1 MTPPEI
7 VLASASPR
15 RRELLAQV
23 GLKVSVV
30 PADIDETVLPG
41 EGAESHVIRLSE
53 AKALAVAPRTDIAG
67 RFFLGSDTVVVRDGT
82 ILGKPVD
89 AADAAAMLRS
99 LSGRAHEVVSGFA
112 VHDRESGHTLSGAV
126 VTRVWF
132 KELTNDEIAGYIASG
147 EPFDKAGAYA
157 IQGLGAFMVP
167 RIEGSYPNVVGLPLC
182 EVIAA
187 LEELGAIDLF
197 TRAIPTHHGN
207 SRQP

>member
-1 MTPPEI
+1 MASTHRI

-15 RRELLAQV
+15 RRELLTQV
-23 GLKVSVV
+23 GLTAAVI
-30 PADIDETVLPG
+30 PADVDETVLSG
-41 EGAESHVIRLSE
+41 ESPTCHVVRLSE
-53 AKALAVAPRTDIAG
+53 AKALAVAGRRQVAG
-67 RFFLGSDTVVVRDGT
+67 RFFLGSDTVVVRDGV

-99 LSGRAHEVVSGFA
+99 LSGRDHEVVSGYA
-112 VHDRESGHTLSGAV
+112 VHDRESGRTISGAV

-132 KELTNDEIAGYIASG
+132 KSLTDQEIAGYLATG

-157 IQGLGAFMVP
+157 IQGFGAFMVP

-187 LEELGAIDLF
+187 LEEFGAAALF
-197 TRAIPTHHGN
+197 
-207 SRQP
+207 S